1 MPDKVVVEPQAL
13 ADMDKAFEYYAS
25 LTDDDRLCTNL
36 YKDIELAYDALKI
49 NPFYQVRS
57 KHYRALP
64 LKHFPYLLFFEVIE
78 KQRIVK
84 VLALFNTPQH
94 PEKYP

>member
-1 MPDKVVVEPQAL
+1 MTYKVVVEPGAQA
-13 ADMDKAFEYYAS
+13 DIDKAFEYYNS
-25 LTDDDRLCTNL
+25 VTDNDKVLSNFWN
-36 YKDIELAYDALKI
+36 DIEQAYSALKT

-64 LKHFPYLLFFEVIE
+64 LKKFPYLLFFEVLE

-84 VLALFNTPQH
+84 VLALFNTPQDH
-94 PEKYP
+94 KKYP

>member
-1 MPDKVVVEPQAL
+1 MTYKVVVEPGAQA
-13 ADMDKAFEYYAS
+13 DIDKAFEYYNS
-25 LTDDDRLCTNL
+25 VTDNDKVLINFWNN
-36 YKDIELAYDALKI
+36 IEQAYSALKI

-64 LKHFPYLLFFEVIE
+64 LKNFPYLMFFEVLE

-84 VLALFNTPQH
+84 VLALFNTPQDST
-94 PEKYP
+94 KYP